1 MVQLPAAPLRPMSKA
16 AKPGAAMIHLI
27 KLCVGAEKVE
37 DLIEWQALHYGTGP
51 ARHVTRMGPK
61 RSDELLDGGSLYW
74 VFKGVVLA
82 RQRVVGLEDVVGS
95 DGIPR
100 CAILLDRK
108 VVRTEAMPRRPFQGW
123 RYLNP
128 EDAPADLRPT
138 REREEPLPRE
148 LQAALSEIG
157 LR

>member
-1 MVQLPAAPLRPMSKA
+1 
-16 AKPGAAMIHLI
+16 MINLI

-37 DLIEWQALHYGTGP
+37 DLIAWQEARYAKGP
-51 ARHVTRMGPK
+51 AMHVTRMAPK
-61 RSDELLDGGSLYW
+61 RGPEVLDGGSLYW

-82 RQRVVGLEDVVGS
+82 RQRIVALDEVMGA

-100 CAILLDRK
+100 CAIVLDRK
-108 VVRTEAMPRRPFQGW
+108 VVRTEALPRRPFQGW
-123 RYLNP
+123 RYFKP
-128 EDAPADLRPT
+128 EDAPADLTPG

-148 LQAALSEIG
+148 LLAALSEIG

>member
-1 MVQLPAAPLRPMSKA
+1 
-16 AKPGAAMIHLI
+16 MIHML

-37 DLIEWQALHYGTGP
+37 DLIDWQRARYGDGP
-51 ARHVTRMGPK
+51 AMHITRMTPK
-61 RSDELLDGGSLYW
+61 RGEEILAGGSLYW

-82 RQRVVGLEDVVGS
+82 RQRIRALDEVMGA

-100 CAILLDRK
+100 CAIVLDRD

-123 RYLNP
+123 RYLAP
-128 EDAPADLRPT
+128 EDAPADLRT
-138 REREEPLPRE
+138 DRAREDVLPRE
-148 LQAALSEIG
+148 LQAALAEIG